1 MADQRLVNALEGLV
15 VGAVGMTTA
24 ALEAFAPAVELT
36 LPQWR
41 ALVVV
46 ARGDGIRI
54 GEIGA
59 RVGMGVPSTSRLVR
73 RLERRG
79 LVATE
84 RDETDRRATLVR
96 ATPAGRELWTSLV
109 DHRRALIAEMV
120 DGLGRPLP
128 RRIVA
133 DVEALEAAFARY
145 S

>member
-1 MADQRLVNALEGLV
+1 MADPRLVDALEGLV

-36 LPQWR
+36 LAQWR

-79 LVATE
+79 LVVTE
-84 RDETDRRATLVR
+84 RDESDRRATLVR
-96 ATPAGRELWTSLV
+96 ATPAGHELWTSLV

-120 DGLGRPLP
+120 DSLGRPLP
-128 RRIVA
+128 GRIVA